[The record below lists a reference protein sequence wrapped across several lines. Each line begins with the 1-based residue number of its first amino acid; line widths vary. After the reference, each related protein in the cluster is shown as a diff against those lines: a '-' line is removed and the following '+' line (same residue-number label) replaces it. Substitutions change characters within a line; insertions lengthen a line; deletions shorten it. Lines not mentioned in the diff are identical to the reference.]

1 MRSSL
6 KHILQQ
12 PFVVA
17 TGFAALVH
25 STWSLATLFAG
36 HEPEQQFSAAW
47 IAWVIP
53 ALLIALSLDLGQ
65 VVTAA
70 EIRNGQRNRAK
81 LATFGVFAV
90 FTYGLQWYHLA
101 HHAPLLLLA
110 DGVRRDWLPVAQ
122 FISDAMLWFV
132 PALLPLSTLLY
143 TFSSV
148 SHERVQPAEP
158 VNTIIAPMQNMSVN
172 IFPAASDAPREIAEP
187 ATHATAM
194 SIEASHS
201 ATHPVAQLAEPSH
214 DCIAECVCGWRKV
227 CDNRRSATNSLIA
240 HQRHCEK
247 HKAIVLSESGG

>member
-6 KHILQQ
+6 RHIISQ

-36 HEPEQQFSAAW
+36 HEPEQFSAAW

-70 EIRNGQRNRAK
+70 EIRSGQRNRAK

-158 VNTIIAPMQNMSVN
+158 APQVFAPMQNVNVN
-172 IFPAASDAPREIAEP
+172 ILQAAPDPQPTIAES
-187 ATHATAM
+187 ANMRLRHRTQ
-194 SIEASHS
+194 SHN
-201 ATHPVAQLAEPSH
+201 LAHNSQ
-214 DCIAECVCGWRKV
+214 
-227 CDNRRSATNSLIA
+227 NRHT
-240 HQRHCEK
+240 
-247 HKAIVLSESGG
+247 IVLPSASAAGVR